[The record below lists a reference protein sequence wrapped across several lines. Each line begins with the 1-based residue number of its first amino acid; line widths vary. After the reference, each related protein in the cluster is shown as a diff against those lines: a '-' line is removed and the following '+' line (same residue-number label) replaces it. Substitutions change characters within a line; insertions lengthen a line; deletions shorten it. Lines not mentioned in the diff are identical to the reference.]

1 MATSSCSPRRWKGT
15 RLNRPVPDQVNIR
28 IEESNDLDVIVPL
41 NAAVQNEH
49 HDRRSDWFKP
59 FDPDAVRRSLE
70 KMLAAGGAQILVAWV
85 GETPAGYLLLIERI
99 RWENALRSADRSLEI
114 DQMSVEPQFRRH
126 GIGRALVDRAKEI
139 AKEESFDRI
148 RLTVWFDN
156 TGTRSFYESIGFK
169 TFREFMELPV

>member
-1 MATSSCSPRRWKGT
+1 M
-15 RLNRPVPDQVNIR
+15 PDQVNIR

-70 KMLAAGGAQILVAWV
+70 KMLAAGGARILVAWV

-148 RLTVWFDN
+148 RLTV
-156 TGTRSFYESIGFK
+156 
-169 TFREFMELPV
+169 